1 MTSNDMIRSDVRLP
15 TDEMDLEAVQR
26 ELAAYDP
33 AAASAVEKSE
43 EYMARRVQLWRR
55 FDVLTRSRG
64 FGTAHQSPSKTTSGP

>member
-1 MTSNDMIRSDVRLP
+1 
-15 TDEMDLEAVQR
+15 
-26 ELAAYDP
+26 LAAYDP

>member
-1 MTSNDMIRSDVRLP
+1 MTSNDMICTDLPLP

-33 AAASAVEKSE
+33 AAASAGEKGE

-55 FDVLTRSRG
+55 FDALTRSDAG
-64 FGTAHQSPSKTTSGP
+64 GPTT

>member
-33 AAASAVEKSE
+33 AAASTVEKGE

-55 FDVLTRSRG
+55 FDVLTRSG
-64 FGTAHQSPSKTTSGP
+64 ASGPTTRST